1 MASVLRRFLKVPPR
15 EPLLELE
22 ADWSAVSPAGLG
34 LLFKELLADFMGA
47 PPPPEVLEARE
58 FYKRAWKTANIA
70 DIYFRNRHI
79 FSATNPGFLVRGIIY
94 DMPSLIYRDH
104 KAPTNTSESMLASS
118 TSSSTSS
125 STAEPVEKYDVK
137 RRDWSSLL
145 LDFDTV
151 EAKNNTKAD
160 DTAVSADQVME
171 SLGLKA
177 VVPGLKDRVG
187 ITLPGRKEMKPRSKM
202 EEKQAL
208 EEVMGRGDSIRA
220 KYAAKIFQKKMLA
233 EARREQAKLGIFL
246 TASPR
251 ASSKGW
257 QAMPGA
263 PALVRYME
271 ERGLK
276 QALLARGSEEDLT
289 CLLDQ
294 LGNYQFQHITHL
306 SSGSSEM
313 AFGETL
319 SNEQLKRVCTNWALP
334 PKQVMVVIG
343 SGAPGKAALAA
354 TEDSGFFVCQVNNS
368 PHEDKQEQNI
378 TETLGTNAKSSVQ
391 KKGLVSWFNQLK
403 EGTLHVD
410 EDNDSRMRHLFPKG
424 HIHFSV
430 TDMVELKWVIEDLN
444 GVSYRKSTL
453 ISGFQDLGQGAKQ
466 L

>member
-1 MASVLRRFLKVPPR
+1 M
-15 EPLLELE
+15 
-22 ADWSAVSPAGLG
+22 W
-34 LLFKELLADFMGA
+34 
-47 PPPPEVLEARE
+47 
-58 FYKRAWKTANIA
+58 I
-70 DIYFRNRHI
+70 
-79 FSATNPGFLVRGIIY
+79 
-94 DMPSLIYRDH
+94 
-104 KAPTNTSESMLASS
+104 
-118 TSSSTSS
+118 
-125 STAEPVEKYDVK
+125 
-137 RRDWSSLL
+137 
-145 LDFDTV
+145 
-151 EAKNNTKAD
+151 
-160 DTAVSADQVME
+160 
-171 SLGLKA
+171 
-177 VVPGLKDRVG
+177 
-187 ITLPGRKEMKPRSKM
+187 
-202 EEKQAL
+202 
-208 EEVMGRGDSIRA
+208 GDSIRA